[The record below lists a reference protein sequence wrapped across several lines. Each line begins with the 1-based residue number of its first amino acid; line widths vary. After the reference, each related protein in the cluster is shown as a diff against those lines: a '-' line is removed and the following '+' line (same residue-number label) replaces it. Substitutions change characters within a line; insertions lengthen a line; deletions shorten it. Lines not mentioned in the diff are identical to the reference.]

1 MKLSS
6 ETIRKMMYSVKS
18 TRDQE
23 LTCGHCY
30 DELDHFI
37 EMKLEGKNAQEA
49 MPLVQEHLDRC
60 PACREEYEVLLEAI
74 KSMID

>member
-6 ETIRKMMYSVKS
+6 ETIRNMMNSVKS

-30 DELDHFI
+30 DELDLFI
-37 EMKLEGKNAQEA
+37 EMKGQEA
-49 MPLVQEHLDRC
+49 FIELDRISFGS
-60 PACREEYEVLLEAI
+60 V
-74 KSMID
+74 

>member
-6 ETIRKMMYSVKS
+6 ETIRKMMLSVKS
-18 TRDQE
+18 TRDVE

-37 EMKLEGKNAQEA
+37 EMKLSGKKPEEA

-60 PACREEYEVLLEAI
+60 AACREEYEVLLEAI
-74 KSMID
+74 KSMIK